1 MSGLKKMYSVLTME
15 YYSAFKKKETLSFMT
30 MWMSMEDIMP
40 SETSQTQK
48 EKYYVI
54 TLILRNQKQ
63 LNS

>member
-40 SETSQTQK
+40 SETSQTQETIYCMIPLIDP
-48 EKYYVI
+48 EKAN
-54 TLILRNQKQ
+54 L
-63 LNS
+63 